1 MQYSGLH
8 ISSDAGGKRRRGLA
22 AGGGGTAPDRCRWLR
37 FTLVELLVV
46 IAIIAILAAMLL
58 PALAK
63 AREKA
68 RTISCVSNMKQ
79 LGLAGQMYLV
89 DNEDHIVMG
98 GYGRGETLDKQLTW
112 DVSLLS
118 YLSNNKADKVF
129 TCPNDVRKNNDKTR
143 ANRSYFINANHP
155 SGKEW
160 SSSVAAVEAPPNP
173 NELAPAGRKITAIKN
188 TSSLILF
195 VDCAETTTSVHSY
208 LRVGLDSMYA
218 TNWACR
224 HWLYQFSKAYIGHG
238 NYSGNYAMCDGSASN
253 LRATY
258 YMSAGYG
265 WSLSR
270 VNWVMEK

>member
-8 ISSDAGGKRRRGLA
+8 ISSETGGKDRRGLA
-22 AGGGGTAPDRCRWLR
+22 AGGGGHCTNRCHWLD
-37 FTLVELLVV
+37 FTLIELLVV

-68 RTISCVSNMKQ
+68 RTMTCVNNMKQ
-79 LGLAGQMYLV
+79 INMAAQMYLV
-89 DNEDHIVMG
+89 DNEDHIVLG

-112 DVSLLS
+112 DLSLLS

-129 TCPNDVRKNNDKTR
+129 TCPNDKRKNNDKNR

-160 SSSVAAVEAPPNP
+160 SSSPAAVDTPPNP

-195 VDCAETTTSVHSY
+195 VDCAETDDRVHTY
-208 LRVGLDSMYA
+208 LRVGLDTRYA
-218 TNWACR
+218 TNWSCR
-224 HWLYQFSKAYIGHG
+224 HWLYQFSKAYKGHG
-238 NYSGNYAMCDGSASN
+238 DYSGNYAMCDGSASN

-258 YMSAGYG
+258 CQSAGYG

-270 VNWVMEK
+270 VNWVME

>member
-1 MQYSGLH
+1 MLYSGLRNG
-8 ISSDAGGKRRRGLA
+8 SETGGKRRRGLA
-22 AGGGGTAPDRCRWLR
+22 AGGVVTAHDRCRWLG
-37 FTLVELLVV
+37 FTLIELLVV

-79 LGLAGQMYLV
+79 LGIAGQMYLV
-89 DNEDHIVMG
+89 DNEDHIVLG
-98 GYGRGETLDKQLTW
+98 GYGRGETLDKQLVW

-129 TCPNDVRKNNDKTR
+129 TCPNDKRAKNDSTR

-160 SSSVAAVEAPPNP
+160 STSPAAVETPLNSS
-173 NELAPAGRKITAIKN
+173 ELAPAGRKITAIKN

-195 VDCAETTTSVHSY
+195 VDCAETKTNVHGY
-208 LRVGLDSMYA
+208 LRVGFDSMYA
-218 TNWACR
+218 TDWSCR

-253 LRATY
+253 MRATY
-258 YMSAGYG
+258 YQSAGYG
-265 WSLSR
+265 WSLAR
-270 VNWVMEK
+270 VNWVMQ

>member
-8 ISSDAGGKRRRGLA
+8 ISSETGGKDRRGLA
-22 AGGGGTAPDRCRWLR
+22 AGGGGHCTNRCHWLD
-37 FTLVELLVV
+37 FTLIELLVV

-68 RTISCVSNMKQ
+68 RTMTCVSNMKQ

-89 DNEDHIVMG
+89 DNEDHIVLG

-129 TCPNDVRKNNDKTR
+129 TCPNDKRAKNDSTR

-208 LRVGLDSMYA
+208 LRVGFDSVYA
-218 TNWACR
+218 TNWSCR
-224 HWLYQFSKAYIGHG
+224 HWLYQFSKAYKGHG
-238 NYSGNYAMCDGSASN
+238 DYSGNYAMCDGSASN

-258 YMSAGYG
+258 CQSAGYG

-270 VNWVMEK
+270 VNWVME